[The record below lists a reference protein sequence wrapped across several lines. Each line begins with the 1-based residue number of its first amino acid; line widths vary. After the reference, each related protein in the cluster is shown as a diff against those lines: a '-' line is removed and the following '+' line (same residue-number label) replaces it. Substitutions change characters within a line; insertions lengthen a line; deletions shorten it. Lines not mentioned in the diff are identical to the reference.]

1 MEPAH
6 CAPVSVAVG
15 ALRAAIHLRAA
26 NIRTS
31 DNRGYD
37 VNCEDVVY
45 PECSNVIYRGR

>member
-26 NIRTS
+26 PVRQTT
-31 DNRGYD
+31 GAMM
-37 VNCEDVVY
+37 
-45 PECSNVIYRGR
+45 